1 MDILLQILLILIA
14 AKGMG
19 ECMEQIGY
27 PSMIGE
33 IIAGILLGPAL
44 LNWVELN
51 STLEVFA
58 DIGIILLLFVSG
70 AQLPLESFIK
80 EREVSFFSAVAG
92 VIVPF
97 LIGLGIGSLFSLSL
111 FETIFIS
118 ITLSITSIGIS
129 VRSLVDLRQLNSDVG
144 TTIVSAA
151 VFDDIIGIVML
162 AILSS
167 IAAQAETSELSLIFG
182 IAIGILFLLFFIT
195 IGRRMIVALFRWA
208 RKTETHEMLYSL
220 AIILALLSAYL
231 AYAAGLHYSIGAFI
245 AGMILGDQIRTDRVL
260 FDSLVDVGFGFFV
273 SIFFASIGLLFSV
286 TWEASFAPIF
296 ILILAAAVAGKI
308 LGGFI
313 GSAHFLG
320 KQKGWI
326 VGFGLC
332 PRGEIALVV
341 AKIALI
347 SGIIGVGL
355 FSAVTLMVL
364 TTIIITPLLL
374 KWGFSHLKGEPA
386 TVLPSEQGKQ

>member
-58 DIGIILLLFVSG
+58 DIGIILLLFVSA

-151 VFDDIIGIVML
+151 VKV
-162 AILSS
+162 
-167 IAAQAETSELSLIFG
+167 
-182 IAIGILFLLFFIT
+182 
-195 IGRRMIVALFRWA
+195 
-208 RKTETHEMLYSL
+208 
-220 AIILALLSAYL
+220 
-231 AYAAGLHYSIGAFI
+231 
-245 AGMILGDQIRTDRVL
+245 
-260 FDSLVDVGFGFFV
+260 
-273 SIFFASIGLLFSV
+273 
-286 TWEASFAPIF
+286 
-296 ILILAAAVAGKI
+296 
-308 LGGFI
+308 
-313 GSAHFLG
+313 
-320 KQKGWI
+320 
-326 VGFGLC
+326 
-332 PRGEIALVV
+332 
-341 AKIALI
+341 
-347 SGIIGVGL
+347 
-355 FSAVTLMVL
+355 
-364 TTIIITPLLL
+364 
-374 KWGFSHLKGEPA
+374 
-386 TVLPSEQGKQ
+386 VLP